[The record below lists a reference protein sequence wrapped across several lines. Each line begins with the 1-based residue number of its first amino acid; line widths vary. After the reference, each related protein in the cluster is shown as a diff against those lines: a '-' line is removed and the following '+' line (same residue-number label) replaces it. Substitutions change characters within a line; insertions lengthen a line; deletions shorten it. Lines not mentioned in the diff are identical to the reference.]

1 MEVMKILFLTALMLF
16 LSIQNDEWD
25 VLDDWD
31 VKPDTDT
38 IEAKKIDTHFMRVFG
53 SDTVWLV
60 RQSFE
65 NGKEYR
71 YDKYGKKIL
80 VRTYIP
86 IHNMF
91 DDNVGGS
98 HRYHDSIEHFIVQY
112 YGVGNNKSI
121 QFCISDSTYKENLR
135 KFDSVYQ
142 ATKGKLFLYFV
153 ILDATRKNYEFVIN
167 SILSKNNKV
176 QSISIISYST
186 RKVTLH
192 PTKQSVLNNLHIE
205 IDSIDLD
212 IQNIE
217 VKNHLIIHNGV
228 SRISFKN
235 TKIDTFSIGGNIS
248 NFNDV
253 FTTISK
259 FKYKELSFR
268 CNNFTSLPNFRLFDK
283 VDCLWISGQEINT
296 LDLNSLPNKIK
307 KIIIT
312 MTSTKEIIPLNKV
325 KEIDSLYITFNE
337 LENVDGAFVNLKGLK
352 YLSLVDNKIQKKID
366 ISKLN
371 FVPDSINYVGN
382 PVVRKKK

>member
-1 MEVMKILFLTALMLF
+1 MKILLLIAMMLF

-25 VLDDWD
+25 ILDDWD
-31 VKPDTDT
+31 VKPDTVT
-38 IEAKKIDTHFMRVFG
+38 VEAKTIDTNYMRVFG
-53 SDTVWLV
+53 SDTFWLV

-86 IHNMF
+86 IHNMI
-91 DDNVGGS
+91 DDNTGAS

-112 YGVGNNKSI
+112 FGVGNNKSI

-135 KFDSVYQ
+135 KFDSVSQ

-153 ILDATRKNYEFVIN
+153 ILDATRKNYEFVMN
-167 SILSKNNKV
+167 SILSKTNKV
-176 QSISIISYST
+176 QSISIISYNT

-192 PTKQSVLNNLHIE
+192 PTKQTVLNNLHIN
-205 IDSIDLD
+205 IDSVDLEV
-212 IQNIE
+212 QNIE
-217 VKNHLIIHNGV
+217 VKNHLIIHKGV
-228 SRISFKN
+228 SRISFNN
-235 TKIDTFSIGGNIS
+235 TKIDSVSIGGNIS
-248 NFNDV
+248 NINDL
-253 FTTISK
+253 FSIISK
-259 FKYKELSFR
+259 IKYKELSFR
-268 CNNFTSLPNFRLFDK
+268 GNNFTSLPDLRLFDK
-283 VDCLWISGQEINT
+283 VDCLWISGQDINS

-312 MTSTKEIIPLNKV
+312 MTSTKEIIPLNQV
-325 KEIDSLYITFNE
+325 KQIDSLYITFNE

-382 PVVRKKK
+382 PVVRKKKK